1 MKVANFKCH
10 NNTFKLEI
18 FHSQLLNNNHSEQII
33 TYNGFIS
40 KFADST
46 ELFWNYMN
54 NDKT

>member
-54 NDKT
+54 KDKT